1 MRGTS
6 NAQFGAAP
14 LPPRA
19 RPPTLMYHR
28 EYPITPSQQAT
39 NGALDIFV
47 EGCRHDNVR
56 QQLFG
61 LSVLRSATAEQVE
74 AAMPIVQRLQRVTHA
89 EIMVM
94 FAR

>member
-1 MRGTS
+1 
-6 NAQFGAAP
+6 
-14 LPPRA
+14 
-19 RPPTLMYHR
+19 MYHR

-47 EGCRHDNVR
+47 EGCRTDNVR

-61 LSVLRSATAEQVE
+61 LMVLRSATEAQVN
-74 AAMPIVQRLQRVTHA
+74 AAMPFVLASQGVTQPEVA
-89 EIMVM
+89 AM